1 MEGYSVDQFRT
12 STSTYGGKKLPIMLV
27 FIIRR
32 IFLAVIIL
40 ILATLLVFF
49 SMRLLPGDPI
59 LMLVTANQQQEFNE
73 EYLLELEH
81 RHGLDK
87 PMIVQYLNWAN
98 GVLHGDLGISIL
110 TQRPVSDEIF
120 RRLPISVHVGGLAFI
135 IGHILGIPAG
145 VISAI
150 RRGKWLDNVITTLA
164 NIGITIPNFWLGII
178 LMYVFGLYLQWL
190 PIMGYTSPFDD
201 FWLSTKQLIMPV
213 ICLVIFPL
221 AGVARQARSSMLE
234 VLHQDYI
241 RTAWSK
247 GLSERVIVI
256 KHALK
261 NGLIPIITLAGMAIA
276 GIIGGGVIMETVF
289 NIPGLGRLAVS
300 SVISQDYPYV
310 QAISLFVA
318 IAVVCANLIVD
329 IAYGWID
336 PRIRF
341 R

>member
-1 MEGYSVDQFRT
+1 
-12 STSTYGGKKLPIMLV
+12 MLV

-32 IFLAVIIL
+32 IILAVVIL

-49 SMRLLPGDPI
+49 GMRLLPGDPV

-73 EYLLELEH
+73 EYLLELKH
-81 RHGLDK
+81 QHGLDK
-87 PMIVQYLNWAN
+87 PMMVQYFNWA
-98 GVLHGDLGISIL
+98 GDVLRGDFGISIL
-110 TQRPVSDEIF
+110 TQRPVADEIF
-120 RRLPISVHVGGLAFI
+120 RRLPISIHVAGLAFV

-145 VISAI
+145 VICAI
-150 RRGKWLDNVITTLA
+150 RRGKWLDTVITTLA

-178 LMYVFGLYLQWL
+178 LMYIFGLSLNWL

-201 FWLSTKQLIMPV
+201 FWLSTRQLIMPV
-213 ICLVIFPL
+213 ICLLIFPL
-221 AGVARQARSSMLE
+221 AGVTRQARSSMLD

-241 RTAWSK
+241 RTAWAK
-247 GLSERVIVI
+247 GLKERIIVI

-261 NGLIPIITLAGMAIA
+261 NGLIPIITLAGMAVA
-276 GIIGGGVIMETVF
+276 TIIGGGVIIETVF

-318 IAVVCANLIVD
+318 IAVVFANLIVD
-329 IAYGWID
+329 VAYGWID

-341 R
+341 G